1 MTKTLFEIL
10 KGPYPKL
17 DFVDYMPFDER
28 SDLENDNRSPD
39 SETPPQGQEPKD
51 NVCDPIELK
60 PGEKLDGKSIRDD
73 AKYFIDGVRNIR
85 ILGHFYDKTENRSY
99 PVLYGDIVA
108 SCGEIHKKS
117 FKIVASRHILAFA
130 LPNLDSFPEETTE
143 EIKSFCEQSGLE
155 KLFDTIELRFYS
167 PNTTGNRS
175 IFSVAKKLLQD
186 RMLEAEHELLENVW
200 SSVKERKNSFIFVDG
215 RFDEKSSIDYRADKV
230 LSLCKEFSIESCD
243 LSAINALSCES
254 PEKQHTKPEE
264 KDPPRWRWFMKLRND
279 QIPKEI
285 PSDILLCTSAGK
297 PEKEV
302 VEEWV
307 GRLNKLAWPTCYGLD
322 RWRWRTHIYPIF
334 LTETYSHQMQVNEER
349 LKQMITNKY

>member
-10 KGPYPKL
+10 KGQDPNW

-39 SETPPQGQEPKD
+39 SETPPQRQEPEGHI
-51 NVCDPIELK
+51 CDSIELK
-60 PGEKLDGKSIRDD
+60 PGKKLDEKCIHDD
-73 AKYFIDGVRNIR
+73 AEYFIDGVRNIR
-85 ILGHFYDKTENRSY
+85 ILGHFYDTKENRSY

-108 SCGEIHKKS
+108 SCGEIHEKS

-130 LPNLDSFPEETTE
+130 LPSLDSFPEETEE
-143 EIKSFCEQSGLE
+143 EIESFFKQSGLN
-155 KLFDTIELRFYS
+155 KLYDTIELRFYS
-167 PNTTGNRS
+167 RNTTGNRS

-215 RFDEKSSIDYRADKV
+215 RFDEKSSIDYLADKV

-254 PEKQHTKPEE
+254 IKNQHTKPEE
-264 KDPPRWRWFMKLRND
+264 KDSHRWRWFMKLRND

-307 GRLNKLAWPTCYGLD
+307 GRLNELAWPTCYGLD
-322 RWRWRTHIYPIF
+322 RRRWRTHIYPIF

-349 LKQMITNKY
+349 LKQLITNKY